1 MTTAKI
7 TIYQKPTCTTCRI
20 VKKELEDSNADFE
33 NINYYEK
40 AFTKTALKDLLKKL
54 NMLPAELLRKKEQI
68 YRDLKLSSREV
79 SDEELIGLM
88 VQHPDLIERP
98 IVVKGNKAVL
108 ARPAEK
114 VRELL

>member
-1 MTTAKI
+1 MRLEF
-7 TIYQKPTCTTCRI
+7 YQKPTCSTCRK
-20 VKKELEDSNADFE
+20 VKKELEDSCADFE
-33 NINYYEK
+33 SINYYEK
-40 AFTKTALKDLLKKL
+40 TLSKSTLKELLKKL
-54 NMLPAELLRKKEQI
+54 KLQPAELLRKKEPI

-79 SDEELIGLM
+79 SADELIELM
-88 VQHPDLIERP
+88 VQYPDLIERP